1 MKKIFTFGKK
11 KKGFSPSSSETGSVL
26 SLGYE
31 IKEKDLG
38 KVHRAASSGD
48 LAKLK
53 QLAKKNDLNQLDKE
67 NRTPLHIACANGHAE
82 VVQFLVESKV
92 KLNLCDNQNRSPLM
106 KAVQCQQERCAL
118 TLLEH
123 NADPNLVDIN
133 GNTALHLAASIP
145 SIPLATQ
152 LLEHEANINALNNDG
167 CTPLTLAVTE
177 NHVEIAEFLMK
188 EGADVNAR
196 DQAQRTP
203 LMIAACNGQTSL
215 ISLLLRYD
223 ADITVKDE
231 KGWTADDYAV
241 INGYHACSH
250 LIIQHGTK
258 RKSQHSPV
266 YRGAGKNRGLL
277 GSPAQGDNV
286 GYSLGR
292 PATNR
297 EVDEDNSQAESISR
311 ESKCGAGDSWPSSDE
326 DDGLQSIPK
335 KPQKVNLK
343 KLLSGSENGR
353 KNERP
358 DFDKSWSESESER
371 ESEDEAKGNPALPLT
386 IPHSGISQHPASPS
400 LASFSNPPQMTSTPL
415 SNSRKEQDS
424 TEDEY
429 DDDDEEE
436 EECSD
441 RKGSNEEDDVGET
454 EDVRHGSSEKHSP
467 IAAGS
472 KMQKSKGVSK
482 DVKRD
487 FLSELGLGGSADE
500 GEDSPWDSSCSDSPS
515 KQNAGV
521 VKAPSK
527 GKKGTGTS
535 EDNNE
540 DLFYVPSFLRGPR
553 NDRMAKVESLRSVGR
568 PGDLKGQASR
578 KDATDELGGKS
589 EELPTQPV
597 SVFPPASKDSSNSTK
612 KIDLMEE
619 LGLGDIDD
627 LEECQ
632 KKDSS
637 DWDTSSSAS
646 GNVVGPKKV
655 LSQGLGPP
663 ALEEETN
670 PDCPVPA
677 LPADRREDL
686 LDSKPEGEQIGNPRR
701 SRTPSQ
707 SPPLPSR
714 RTLTPRSTKQS
725 QNQPQPQPRFRKH
738 QAVAQ
743 DEGTPPPDTVPE
755 DGGSDGS
762 AEPEEPQ
769 EGKNVI
775 GKVDLGVSKRK
786 PCRTGPVES
795 QNEGFHLDKNEGME
809 SDEDEEQL
817 SWERRYEKIW
827 VEAEKREDAGGK
839 LAAPPTH
846 TVEEES
852 SKEEEFVRPS
862 ASISLVPIIEQRE
875 SGLEDSLSEPK
886 EALPS
891 AVDMKPQLSSS
902 MHGEKKTLEL
912 SSKNM
917 VKDQDIGGAGH
928 KTRHGEQD
936 LECGM
941 ESYKGLSLGHLSCS
955 ITVDDDRAYLG
966 PGGRGDGKGAIG
978 DVRSPFFSH
987 EGVESS
993 RSPSQP
999 IGLPSASL
1007 RPSDEEFKE
1016 DVQRFKHEVGGEKEK
1031 LLPDAGSRHLLW
1043 NPKEP
1048 SRKSDTEPD
1057 KFAKAEAGERDLRT
1071 DSSSTK
1077 ENTTTQN
1084 EQKIKV
1090 KDGMKGRYVSQNPKR
1105 FSATENPKSKVT
1117 EEIEMADEFDDL
1129 TESSDTATEE
1139 VDSLASGYRNASLLI
1154 KQLDTSS
1161 IDSVSMVKL
1170 QNMFLEYE
1178 RTVQR
1183 EKGRSSRLAE
1193 KVSQLE
1199 GEQAELRRSLEE
1211 TRDAR
1216 SSLEH
1221 QHMELDSDFS
1231 NLKFVLKQE
1240 QEKHRNATA
1249 LYDKSREQLRAKEE
1263 QYLREAE
1270 ERQKL
1275 ELTMRNLELE
1285 MRTLMNSMKQLE
1297 EDHNESQRLLA
1308 HERHARA
1315 LQEGILNN
1323 HLHKQKEIEAENK
1336 RNLNK
1341 SNEAMSQLSEASDR
1355 GKDLLQQNRSLQEE
1369 ATTLRLELEQAR
1381 AHSRQ
1386 EESRLSEESDA
1397 LKERLEDAKRD
1408 LKLNE
1413 EALAQTV
1420 YQYNGQLS
1428 TLRAECSVL
1437 TAKLEHERQAREKL
1451 ETEAES
1457 ARARLAAALQEVERG
1472 QAARVDAERA
1482 LQRERDEGQRA
1493 LEKRATEAAGQ
1504 RESIQSLSQQ
1514 LGAAEARANGLE
1526 NELHRS
1532 TLALTERS
1540 LLVET
1545 AQRERSQAQARVAEL
1560 EAALQAE
1567 REVAER
1573 AVARQ
1578 EATQERLAQTQS
1590 ETMLLR
1596 QQLEDAQ
1603 NRGVIKERAV
1613 TDAQERFGELLSKLR
1628 ADCEERVRMAEDWSK
1643 EQVAKSSEL
1652 QEQLS
1657 RQEQEKTERETTLR
1671 QLQQE
1676 LADTLKKLSMCEA
1689 SLEVNSRHRSDLE
1702 EEKLRMQKDVD
1713 RLKGRL
1719 QESEEQHFQT
1729 ERRLQELQSVLKDKE
1744 REIISTSQKLQE
1756 VLSASEGA
1764 EKTIRQLEEA
1774 MQRLEIENAR
1784 LDAVAKQQTNRIDF
1798 LQKGAQE
1805 AAVMTDSSPG
1815 RGVRNRLED
1824 LVTDLQGSKIH
1835 LEDQLHRE
1843 VKKQSELSH
1852 NVQDS
1857 HQLWEEELKTRS
1869 RLALRL
1875 AELEREKAELSSQ
1888 MDIEK
1893 KKAKKIA
1900 EQKRSM
1906 DIRLDQ
1912 EMKRNTELQKEMYRL
1927 KTLVKTA
1934 KKKLKEQDSAELGSP
1949 LGGLRGELN
1958 YRQLEAETT
1967 VTRMKSRVDELS
1979 LQLEREERKCSRLES
1994 LNTELKEQLSNVKA
2008 LNRSNERLERSKR
2021 ELEEE
2026 VSNLRRQMDAGMMD
2040 QSQAEQYRRET
2051 EERARQEI
2059 RQKLE
2064 EVNLFLQTQ
2073 AASQEALEQMKA
2085 ASEASLRAQLEQRIQ
2100 DLESELNR
2108 LRCTQQDSASQ
2119 KDSAQVQLERYREL
2133 YAEELKLRKSLAAKL
2148 ERSNER
2154 LAEANTR
2161 LLHERQRSKSLI
2173 ASSIV
2178 NGSLGGPSLE
2188 VGPLGS
2194 VGAYGGSLG
2203 PLNRSLGLGLGLG
2216 GTLLSPVASE
2226 PNSKVEAYLAKMQNE
2241 LEKNISKELDKA
2253 TVELDGR
2260 AARMS
2265 PVGSAG
2271 GSQWGLSAD
2280 QDPVAR
2286 ATQQYLEVLKKNYK
2300 I

>member
-769 EGKNVI
+769 
-775 GKVDLGVSKRK
+775 
-786 PCRTGPVES
+786 
-795 QNEGFHLDKNEGME
+795 
-809 SDEDEEQL
+809 
-817 SWERRYEKIW
+817 
-827 VEAEKREDAGGK
+827 
-839 LAAPPTH
+839 
-846 TVEEES
+846 
-852 SKEEEFVRPS
+852 
-862 ASISLVPIIEQRE
+862 
-875 SGLEDSLSEPK
+875 
-886 EALPS
+886 
-891 AVDMKPQLSSS
+891 
-902 MHGEKKTLEL
+902 
-912 SSKNM
+912 
-917 VKDQDIGGAGH
+917 
-928 KTRHGEQD
+928 
-936 LECGM
+936 
-941 ESYKGLSLGHLSCS
+941 
-955 ITVDDDRAYLG
+955 
-966 PGGRGDGKGAIG
+966 
-978 DVRSPFFSH
+978 
-987 EGVESS
+987 
-993 RSPSQP
+993 
-999 IGLPSASL
+999 
-1007 RPSDEEFKE
+1007 
-1016 DVQRFKHEVGGEKEK
+1016 EVGGEKEK